1 MFFFAYLLDFCSLEY
16 RCFSLSLDLIEEVE
30 NEWLLFASY
39 MIMYDKRCTAQLNFF
54 HFTLHFYTNCL
65 FVCLFTCFVCLF
77 VCLCVCL
84 ADEMILVDDLD
95 SLQTDLQALH
105 TSIQRYI
112 HYSYTIVNVLHTM
125 YGML

>member
-1 MFFFAYLLDFCSLEY
+1 MVTLRFVYDYVRQTMHRSTQF
-16 RCFSLSLDLIEEVE
+16 LSL
-30 NEWLLFASY
+30 
-39 MIMYDKRCTAQLNFF
+39 CP
-54 HFTLHFYTNCL
+54 HFYTNCL

-112 HYSYTIVNVLHTM
+112 IHI
-125 YGML
+125 